1 MASPDTCS
9 HERAPLLQPCVVT
22 RLCSWGR
29 TVATLGTT
37 HVTREVISGAQR
49 NLAPADPPTAPA
61 QYNQRAPGCCHRL
74 LGGLVWRGRKGVQF
88 LLGLIPSQMPCT
100 PPRTHGHT
108 RVRGSVL
115 TPAGRFVTQQNPPL
129 MFHFPPQ
136 FRALDTPPVCRHL
149 NSRSSTGR
157 PRPRPPAF
165 HPGTRVALLEKGPPL
180 TGPQQDA
187 ASTLHKLECTPQTQ
201 HTPYEQG
208 GIGHSQQDLS
218 PPQSGSLPQT
228 HWFSGPPPGPRVPR
242 WDLLDKALTLCT
254 LPRKS
259 CHFRQIH

>member
-49 NLAPADPPTAPA
+49 NLAPADPPTALA

-149 NSRSSTGR
+149 NSRSSTRR
-157 PRPRPPAF
+157 PRPRPPARLP
-165 HPGTRVALLEKGPPL
+165 PGHVCGSSRERTTSPG
-180 TGPQQDA
+180 A
-187 ASTLHKLECTPQTQ
+187 AAGRREH
-201 HTPYEQG
+201 
-208 GIGHSQQDLS
+208 
-218 PPQSGSLPQT
+218 PPQARVHPPDTAHSLRTGRNRAQPTRPVSTPERLTPPNTLVFRAPTRPQGAAMGLTRQGT
-228 HWFSGPPPGPRVPR
+228 HPLHPPKEV
-242 WDLLDKALTLCT
+242 
-254 LPRKS
+254 LPL
-259 CHFRQIH
+259 